1 MVDPIFFPRERQKYE
16 MIRQLLKKLQM
27 ICRPASVSDGKAK
40 GPDPVEIL
48 RADYHDLQRLA
59 AQIGAHAERAPY
71 PHVAQRLRQI
81 AYEKQ
86 KSSTLLKEKI
96 LSLGYESEGAQPVI
110 KSGKNHWD
118 RMVQDLEDQKTLEN
132 FFLQQA
138 VRLADE
144 VPEISDLLR
153 RVVAAQLPH
162 KEILLDL
169 VARADPQAEQS

>member
-1 MVDPIFFPRERQKYE
+1 
-16 MIRQLLKKLQM
+16 MIRELWKKLQA
-27 ICRPASVSDGKAK
+27 IVRLASARNGKPNVLEPA
-40 GPDPVEIL
+40 EIL
-48 RADYHDLQRLA
+48 RIDYRDLRRLA
-59 AQIGAHAERAPY
+59 EQIGAHAERAPY

-86 KSSTLLKEKI
+86 KNSTLLKEKI
-96 LSLGYESEGAQPVI
+96 LSLGYESEGSQPII

-118 RMVQDLEDQKTLEN
+118 RMVQDLEDQKALEN
-132 FFLQQA
+132 SFLEQA

-144 VPEISDLLR
+144 VPEISNLLR

>member
-1 MVDPIFFPRERQKYE
+1 MLL
-16 MIRQLLKKLQM
+16 QLLKKLQVV
-27 ICRPASVSDGKAK
+27 RRLAPAGNGKTK

-48 RADYHDLQRLA
+48 RADYHDLRRLVE
-59 AQIGAHAERAPY
+59 QIAIHAERAPY

-86 KSSTLLKEKI
+86 KSATLLKEKI
-96 LSLGYESEGAQPVI
+96 LSLGYESEGAQPII
-110 KSGKNHWD
+110 KSGKNHWE
-118 RMVQDLEDQKTLEN
+118 RMVQDLEDQRTLEN
-132 FFLQQA
+132 SFLEQA

-162 KEILLDL
+162 KDILVDL
-169 VARADPQAEQS
+169 VVRADPQATQS

>member
-1 MVDPIFFPRERQKYE
+1 
-16 MIRQLLKKLQM
+16 MIRELWKRLQA
-27 ICRPASVSDGKAK
+27 ILRPVSASNGKPK
-40 GPDPVEIL
+40 VFEPVEIL
-48 RADYHDLQRLA
+48 RRDYHDLQRLA
-59 AQIGAHAERAPY
+59 EQIGAHAERAPY

-81 AYEKQ
+81 AFEKQ
-86 KSSTLLKEKI
+86 KNAAILKEKI
-96 LSLGYESEGAQPVI
+96 LSLGHESEGPQPII

-132 FFLQQA
+132 SFLEQA

-169 VARADPQAEQS
+169 VARADPQATQS